1 MNQIRIGIVGY
12 GNLGKGTELAIG
24 QNPDMKLVGVF
35 TRRDPQ
41 QVQILTGDAQV
52 FAMAAPPGVKVEVIT
67 VDDAARAWQDDQF
80 GALSPVLVLFKSVQG
95 AFESY
100 EKGICFEKLQ
110 IGGIAGGPGRIAV
123 EGTIALNDEDAQMLQ
138 SLAERGVAIT
148 FQLTTD
154 TKIKEWRS
162 IKDKYFPQI

>member
-1 MNQIRIGIVGY
+1 MAHIALLRVDSRLIHGQVVTAWVKVTQAKRIIIIDDWCAKDA
-12 GNLGKGTELAIG
+12 LS
-24 QNPDMKLVGVF
+24 
-35 TRRDPQ
+35 
-41 QVQILTGDAQV
+41 AQV

-67 VDDAARAWQDDQF
+67 VDDAAKAWQDDQF